1 MAEYQL
7 YCFAQSGNSYK
18 AALMLALLGARW
30 KPIHVDFF
38 QGETRS
44 ARYRQNVN
52 EMGEVPVLE
61 SPGQRHHSV
70 REALHSLRLAIEERG
85 LKLGEYVTMIGRI
98 LGM

>member
-1 MAEYQL
+1 MAKSSDGQQREIDL
-7 YCFAQSGNSYK
+7 DEVRRMLDALERDLAKVRGGAQDPEVLRDEVDRLR
-18 AALMLALLGARW
+18 AL
-30 KPIHVDFF
+30 
-38 QGETRS
+38 
-44 ARYRQNVN
+44 
-52 EMGEVPVLE
+52 LE

>member
-1 MAEYQL
+1 MAKSSGGQQREIDL
-7 YCFAQSGNSYK
+7 DEVRRMLDALERDLAKVRKGAQDPGVLRDEVERLR
-18 AALMLALLGARW
+18 AL
-30 KPIHVDFF
+30 
-38 QGETRS
+38 
-44 ARYRQNVN
+44 
-52 EMGEVPVLE
+52 LE